1 MNILQAGVG
10 RAIITPKLGTLLMGY
25 PNLRVSD
32 NVLDDLTVTA
42 LALRTDDSRTL
53 ILSITTTVIGNEL
66 TDAIRNAVSKAT
78 GYGFYEVNVCSWQVH
93 SAPATQTTWGWGDM
107 DRVYCENILIPGCVV
122 AAQEA
127 IKDIGEVVVGVGT
140 TLSDVGCNRRELTEE
155 GAVTLGQ
162 NPWGAY
168 DPTMTAIRFLREG
181 KPYAN
186 IIHYG
191 AHPTA
196 IGDTNDITRDWPG
209 VMVDRVESVVGGMT
223 LYLNGAV
230 GDVGPRP
237 SEGVTAHTG
246 IEGMREVGYRAAA
259 DAIRACK
266 SIIQFH
272 PVELEVLVEDIK
284 IARKPLPDRETAQE
298 MVLQAEKLRG
308 DCTGPAE
315 ANYQY
320 WKSVLDQYENGF
332 SSAAHKFCQT
342 ITRIGDV
349 AIVPFP
355 GEPFAEIVL
364 RLRRHSP
371 IQHTLSTSTSN
382 GSIGY
387 IVTQD
392 ALTRGGYEVES
403 CRSYS
408 PYLLADN
415 IDDVLVAEN
424 LRLLRKLKV

>member
-32 NVLDDLTVTA
+32 NVLDNLTVTA
-42 LALRTDDSRTL
+42 IALQTDGVRSL
-53 ILSITTTVIGNEL
+53 ILSITTAVIGNEL
-66 TDAIRNAVSKAT
+66 TDTIRNAVSEAT
-78 GYGFYEVNVCSWQVH
+78 DYGIYEINICSWQVH
-93 SAPATQTTWGWGDM
+93 SAPLTQTTWGWGDT
-107 DRVYCENILIPGCVV
+107 DWAYCNNILIPGCVN
-122 AAQEA
+122 AAKA
-127 IKDIGEVVVGVGT
+127 AVNDIGEVTVGVGT
-140 TLSDVGCNRRELTEE
+140 TQSDVGCNRRELTED
-155 GAVTLGQ
+155 GTVTLGQ
-162 NPWGAY
+162 NPWGTY
-168 DPTMTAIRFLREG
+168 DPTMTAIRFLRDG

-223 LYLNGAV
+223 LYINGAV

-259 DAIRACK
+259 DAVRVCK

-284 IARKPLPDRETAQE
+284 IARKPLPNKETAQE
-298 MVLQAEKLRG
+298 MIQQAEKLRG

-332 SSAAHKFCQT
+332 STAAHKFCQT
-342 ITRIGDV
+342 ITRIGNV

-392 ALTRGGYEVES
+392 ALTRGGYEVDS

-424 LRLLRKLKV
+424 LRLLRKLKA